1 MKEITFTVDGVDGE
15 FVCDADELKSYKT
28 AKQLARADED
38 FSLSFDVMERVF
50 MGRDEEYIERLG
62 GSVDRL
68 NDLLAAALDA
78 VGEDA
83 KTRRL
88 RLRPRSPQRRSNS
101 GFPAV
106 LRHRPPVGGRA
117 AGL

>member
-1 MKEITFTVDGVDGE
+1 MKEITFTIPDIEGE

-50 MGRDEEYIERLG
+50 MGNDEEYIERLG
-62 GSVDRL
+62 GSVDCL
-68 NDLLAAALDA
+68 NGLLAAALDA

-83 KTRRL
+83 K
-88 RLRPRSPQRRSNS
+88 NS
-101 GFPAV
+101 SASSQTSKPTEAK
-106 LRHRPPVGGRA
+106 
-117 AGL
+117 